1 MASVETIQA
10 ALDRIE
16 REMKVRDE
24 GLRRAFD
31 ILAGAMERNNQ
42 TLGMI
47 HEQTV
52 AVRQLVD
59 EHLESLDERIHNAV
73 VDALDDH
80 FNPLDQLE
88 DVAVHPPTG
97 QGHEE

>member
-1 MASVETIQA
+1 MASLETIQA

-16 REMKVRDE
+16 REIKVRDE
-24 GLRRAFD
+24 GLRRAFE
-31 ILAGAMERNNQ
+31 ILVGAMERNNQ

-59 EHLESLDERIHNAV
+59 EHLDSLDERIHNAV
-73 VDALDDH
+73 VDAMDDY
-80 FNPLDQLE
+80 FNPLGTVE
-88 DVAVHPPTG
+88 DVVPLPTG
-97 QGHEE
+97 PGHKE